1 MSRPK
6 TAEEMVELAQSIGFI
21 EVLHIFYKRGMTIS
35 IPLREDKAN
44 REIESLNLS
53 IRPYNCLVRFK
64 IEKMGQLVDAITS
77 KEIAVIK
84 NLNEKSIREI
94 LLKTMEFAYLY
105 LDSEGRLKFM
115 QSVLDTYKKQKSS

>member
-53 IRPYNCLVRFK
+53 IRPYNCLVRSK
-64 IEKMGQLVDAITS
+64 IEKMGQLVDVISS
-77 KEIAVIK
+77 KEIAAIK
-84 NLNEKSIREI
+84 NLNKKSIREI